1 MDRDSDTP
9 SSLAAVQAELA
20 EANRKVL
27 LDEQLIEALRSFEQ
41 IMGYRNEMYLRLS
54 GRVRQT
60 VRGGMAVFGL
70 VGIAMFLLLITLV
83 MQVNHARTSSAM
95 LAQHV
100 STVAANMVRVESTV
114 LDMEQRM
121 QRFATIAGNMR
132 VMTGQTGSIAGG
144 MQTLDDS
151 MAVIHTQMQSI
162 NQRFDRI
169 NRHMGAM
176 GHAVNGMGYSIHDMS
191 RPAGMFP

>member
-20 EANRKVL
+20 EANRKAL
-27 LDEQLIEALRSFEQ
+27 LDEQLVAALRSFEQ
-41 IMGYRNEMYLRLS
+41 IMGHRNEMYLRLS

-60 VRGGMAVFGL
+60 VRGGMAVFAL

-83 MQVNHARTSSAM
+83 MQVNHARTSSAL

-100 STVAANMVRVESTV
+100 STVAGDMSRIETTV

-121 QRFATIAGNMR
+121 QRITTIAGNMHL
-132 VMTGQTGSIAGG
+132 MTGQTGSIAGG
-144 MQTLDDS
+144 MQTLDNS
-151 MAVIHTQMQSI
+151 MTVIHTQMQSI
-162 NQRFDRI
+162 NQRLDRL
-169 NRHMGAM
+169 NRHMGSM
-176 GHAVNGMGYSIHDMS
+176 GHAVNGMGHSIHDMS